1 MATPIRVHPPAVEIV
16 HMKRILATSL
26 AALALAACTVQRI
39 TPEQARVGAVDDEHA
54 GHEMAGGATHGPV
67 VLGEQQ
73 PGPRIAPGA
82 ADAAARLAASTR
94 HGEWAMIPTA
104 PGASDSIAAWVVYP
118 ERRDNAPVVVV
129 VHEIYGLSTWV
140 RGVADQLA
148 ADGFIAIAPDLLS
161 IERGGAT
168 TDTIA
173 TQTATQLIRN
183 VTPDKM
189 NAMVAAVGKYGMSLP
204 AAAKVYGV
212 VGYCWGGSASFNHA
226 VFNAAGLRAVVV
238 YYGAS
243 PADTSIAKVKVP
255 VLGLYG
261 GNDQRVNASIPRA
274 DSVMKAIGGTFVSR
288 VYEGAGH
295 GFLRQQA
302 DTLNAAAARQAWP
315 ETVAWF
321 RKYLK

>member
-1 MATPIRVHPPAVEIV
+1 MLIRRLLPV
-16 HMKRILATSL
+16 
-26 AALALAACTVQRI
+26 AALTFAACTVQRLPQSAPAA
-39 TPEQARVGAVDDEHA
+39 TDDHSSHAAMAAPMGASR
-54 GHEMAGGATHGPV
+54 
-67 VLGEQQ
+67 QQ
-73 PGPRIAPGA
+73 DPRIAPGA
-82 ADAAARLAASTR
+82 AEAAARLQASTR
-94 HGEWAMIPTA
+94 HGEWAMVPLQA
-104 PGASDSIAAWVVYP
+104 GGKDSIAAWVVYP

-129 VHEIYGLSTWV
+129 IHEIFGLSTWV
-140 RGVADQLA
+140 RAVADQLA

-168 TDTIA
+168 TDTIPTA
-173 TQTATQLIRN
+173 TATQLIRN

-189 NAMVAAVGKYGMSLP
+189 NAMVQAVAQYGMALP
-204 AAAKVYGV
+204 SARKIYGV

-226 VFNAAGLRAVVV
+226 VFNGAGLKAAVV

-243 PADTSIAKVKVP
+243 PADTLIARVKVP

-261 GNDQRVNASIPRA
+261 GNDQRVNSTIPRA
-274 DSVMKAIGGTFVSR
+274 DSTMKAIRGTFVNR
-288 VYEGAGH
+288 IYEGAGH

-302 DTLNAAAARQAWP
+302 DSANAVAAKQAWP